1 MNPQMKKT
9 PGQSRAGRLVVFA
22 LLVQILTVG
31 FVVAPRST
39 PVASAAPTIELTKT
53 APRSVLAGAEATYRL
68 TVTNPGDTVEFNV
81 SFSDVL
87 PNEALFVAGSVVPE
101 SLGNP
106 RVSVNPD
113 TSQQVLQWINVG
125 DVGPG
130 TSTSVEFRVTL
141 GEAGKEVGNTLIN
154 NSYAASQTNP
164 RIVPRFDSAG
174 VPVPG
179 TYTESATA
187 SASTNVSAVQIA
199 KGSSNAP
206 EDELLR
212 GVHDQRSTYT
222 LTASNNFVAAT
233 TGITVVDYLPA
244 SLEFLGCGNIDNTA
258 PISLVEYPG
267 APRLGVPALDLG
279 PTCLTPTSVDTVT
292 DPAPLNGVVY
302 PEGVYTRVEW
312 SLGDLAA
319 GETAEIRYVAGIPL
333 KENTDS
339 WVGTRPTLLSGAQ
352 GSNLNNNSGPSTR
365 ELLAEATLRN
375 FADMAGTYTAAPVGS
390 DPIATSEDSKAV
402 SIEDVRMRKAVTPR
416 AFATDNGNDV
426 ATFTLTVDTSEYVT
440 GSGIVITD
448 VLPDGYCPLGGSTN
462 FAPGS
467 PADCNPGG
475 GSAPTTPF
483 SSVVYDA
490 STGAYNIVFS
500 PLALSDNSTRSISF
514 QARMRSTYTAGERA
528 GLPTVAGD
536 SFTNRASLSATTTPI
551 PNTDESGPQ
560 TVTDTASATQNTA
573 GPTVDKQLKPR
584 DTSPPQT
591 GNPLVDCATTTS
603 PAYGEAVEFTP
614 EQLTFRQGDQI
625 CFKLRVNFPSTVK
638 TRAPVLSDYFPVD
651 TSYVVNSVAPT
662 SANTVTVAEFVPP
675 TAAPGVGSWTLGD
688 VQNGVRFAQAGAVFE
703 AVVAVTVLEPT
714 TGAKPD
720 LLGNLMKLRTE
731 DSAGRVLS
739 TRDAVDFLVA
749 PGPDIGVTKGVY
761 SVDSPSNGPNPP
773 DTDGIPV
780 TEEATATFRVDIAN
794 TGREGFPGANFSVR
808 GLSTWDVL
816 PLGITCAAV
825 SDFAVATHGPLPAPT
840 VLSTAPLPGGIATC
854 TNPGNPAHPTVN
866 SAYGNSAVQSVIV
879 WSFPTPDLT
888 NTYSIDVSET
898 MSLTYE
904 MRLPAQISVSTRFEN
919 SAAIESFRS
928 FTNVDGE
935 TSEYYPAQNINPDA
949 EPLENV
955 AAASDNSFVLTT
967 DAQVTKAVVTQIDES
982 NNNLPSQA
990 TIGEEATYTVGVI
1003 VPARSTVYN
1012 GILTDPMPTGLT
1024 FLSATAGFSAT
1035 GTPPVT
1041 ALPSGV
1047 SLDSATG
1054 TLSFPATYQNTTST
1068 DQLFQV
1074 TITAQM
1080 STLSSNKNGT
1090 VRTNTASFASTS
1102 ALSGG
1107 SNLPA
1112 RTAQAALTVVEPN
1125 PTIAKAANPTTV
1137 IGGQTVTY
1145 TLTAGNSNGRPPSH
1159 DTLVID
1165 CLPAEITFNAVT
1177 LNQGGTVATEAGSGA
1192 NGCAVGQTRLRWE
1205 AGSVLAGS
1213 SNRKLLKYTGIVTPD
1228 AVGAA
1233 RYTNTATLTG
1243 TTLNNG
1249 YTASPDERVYTKTAS
1264 AAVNVTTLTITKG
1277 VFPDQA
1283 TIGDQVDYTATV
1295 KIPKSTS
1302 FFNTSIIDVLPDGLD
1317 ATFPNFTTSSVTCV
1331 LSGTATPCTGLDPN
1345 FGAPLTSSGQT
1356 VGWFAGAL
1364 PADAVNDRLITVA
1377 YSTVVLDNPANVAG
1391 ASRTN
1396 SATAKWSLNGEV
1408 PAPTTVTEATA
1419 LAESAGPAE
1428 ATIGILE
1435 PELSI
1440 SKSVTDETP
1449 EAGEVF
1455 DYSVTVTNGSAATVS
1470 QAWQIAVADD
1480 VPVGVIVDPTSIS
1493 NGGILT
1499 SSDPTLGNGQITW
1512 AGGGPLDLGPL
1523 DPGESFTLTYSATLA
1538 ASEYLTG
1545 AALTNTASVTS
1556 YASLPFFFADRRTY
1570 VGPEA
1575 SAVVTP
1581 AFPAFSVTKST
1592 PGGPF
1597 ASLGDEFTWAFEVT
1611 NTGNADGFSVNASD
1625 TLPANWTYVPGSA
1638 VLTNPQPGG
1647 TAVSIEPTLGISV
1660 PEVQNLLWTDFG
1672 DLPIGQTARFE
1683 YRAIPTAEVV
1693 TNPGVGFANPNTN
1706 TVFAEGADLTGATGN
1721 AGGSYSTGPAT
1732 ADALIASADLAMTK
1746 LADTATVNAGGQAT
1760 WTLEVSNLGPDDAA
1774 GPFRVT
1780 DSLPPG
1786 FGFISAT
1793 GTGWTCALQSD
1804 QSTISC
1810 TSSTPSELSP
1820 GDSLSEITLLTQVPT
1835 ALPAGTEFTNT
1846 ASVTSPTFDPNP
1858 GNNTD
1863 SAVVTLLPS
1872 ADLAIS
1878 KTSSPAAVA
1887 GTNLIYTLQVSN
1899 LGPDTSEATDS
1910 QPIVVSD
1917 TLPGDFGF
1925 VSAVGT
1931 DWSCSAVG
1939 QVVTCLRSADLAAA
1953 TDAPPITITAAIPA
1967 TDSAQSVINTATVTP
1982 EVTPDPLPENNTDSV
1997 TNDVTRSA
2005 DLAMT
2010 KSHTGAVDYLGNV
2023 TFTLA
2028 VSNLGPSTAEGVTV
2042 TDTLPAGLT
2051 PISAAGASPDS
2062 VWDCTVAGQAVSCD
2076 LASTEPGSALAVG
2089 AAEAIIVTAQVG
2101 AEAVPQVV
2109 NSATVAAT
2117 TPDPNPANNT
2127 DTDAVDVA
2135 PVVDLSIQKSHAGDF
2150 EVGSQGSFTLQV
2162 ANAGPTQDPG
2172 PITVVDTLPTGL
2184 QFVSATGTGWSCSQ
2198 ASQLV
2203 TCTSAEPL
2211 AIGAAAAPISV
2222 VVDVLPAAYPQAV
2235 NSATV
2240 SSAATDTDPQNN
2252 TDSDTVTVTARVDI
2266 SVTKT
2271 GSITLDRVATWNI
2284 AVANGG
2290 PSSTVGP
2297 TTVTDPLPAGLQFV
2311 SASGDGWACSEA
2323 NNTVTCT
2330 YANLIPAG
2338 SSAGLTLVSRVTAA
2352 PGTVIVNV
2360 ASAQTPAAV
2369 ESASANCAADAA
2381 TCGQGSVTVLSATSP
2396 LPLALTGSELF
2407 KMLLLAFGLLSLG
2420 AAVLWSASVGHPAR
2434 RWFRG

>member
-1 MNPQMKKT
+1 MATIVPMNLHLKKA

-22 LLVQILTVG
+22 LLVQLLTVG

-39 PVASAAPTIELTKT
+39 PVASAAPTIQLTKT

-87 PNEALFVAGSVVPE
+87 PNEARFVAGSVVPA
-101 SLGNP
+101 SVGNP

-174 VPVPG
+174 IPVPG
-179 TYTESATA
+179 SYTESATA
-187 SASTNVSAVQIA
+187 SASTNVSAVQI
-199 KGSSNAP
+199 KKSSSNAP
-206 EDELLR
+206 EGELLR

-233 TGITVVDYLPA
+233 TDITVVDYLPA
-244 SLEFLGCGNIDNTA
+244 GLEFLGCGTSDNTA
-258 PISLVEYPG
+258 PPSLVEYPG

-279 PTCLTPTSVDTVT
+279 PTCLTPISVDTVT

-319 GETAEIRYVAGIPL
+319 GETAEILYVAGIPL

-339 WVGTRPTLLSGAQ
+339 WVGTRPTSLSGAQ

-375 FADMAGTYTAAPVGS
+375 FADMTGTYTAAPVGS

-402 SIEDVRMRKAVTPR
+402 SIEDVRMRKAVTPQ
-416 AFATDNGNDV
+416 AFATDSGNNI

-500 PLALSDNSTRSISF
+500 PLALGDNSTETISF
-514 QARMRSTYTAGERA
+514 QARMRSVYTAGDQA

-536 SFTNRASLSATTTPI
+536 SFTNRASLQATTTPI

-560 TVTDTASATQNTA
+560 TVADTASATQNTV
-573 GPTVDKQLKPR
+573 GPTVDKELKPR

-603 PAYGEAVEFTP
+603 PAYGEPSEFTT

-625 CFKLRVNFPSTVK
+625 CFKLRVNFPSAMK

-662 SANTVTVAEFVPP
+662 SANTVTVAQFVPP
-675 TAAPGVGSWTLGD
+675 ATAPGIGVWTLGD
-688 VQNGVRFAQAGAVFE
+688 LQNGVRFAQAGQVFE

-739 TRDAVDFLVA
+739 TRDAVDFSVA
-749 PGPDIGVTKGVY
+749 PGPNMGITKGVY
-761 SVDSPSNGPNPP
+761 SVDSPANGPNPP

-780 TEEATATFRVDIAN
+780 TEETTATFRVDIAN
-794 TGREGFPGANFSVR
+794 KGREGFPGANFSVR

-816 PLGITCAAV
+816 PVGITCAAI
-825 SDFAVATHGPLPAPT
+825 SDFEVATHGPLPAPT

-854 TNPGNPAHPTVN
+854 TNPGNPGHPTVDA
-866 SAYGNSAVQSVIV
+866 AYGNSAVQSVIV
-879 WSFPTPDLT
+879 WSFPTPDLA
-888 NTYSIDVSET
+888 NTYSLSVGET
-898 MSLTYE
+898 MSLTYQ

-955 AAASDNSFVLTT
+955 AAASDNSFVLTA

-1041 ALPSGV
+1041 ALPSGF
-1047 SLDSATG
+1047 SLNSATG
-1054 TLSFPATYQNTTST
+1054 TLSFPATYQNTTSS

-1074 TITAQM
+1074 TITAQV

-1137 IGGQTVTY
+1137 IGGQIVTY

-1165 CLPAEITFNAVT
+1165 CLPTEITFNAVT
-1177 LNQGGTVATEAGSGA
+1177 LNQGGTVATEAGSGT

-1264 AAVNVTTLTITKG
+1264 ATVNV
-1277 VFPDQA
+1277 P
-1283 TIGDQVDYTATV
+1283 
-1295 KIPKSTS
+1295 
-1302 FFNTSIIDVLPDGLD
+1302 
-1317 ATFPNFTTSSVTCV
+1317 
-1331 LSGTATPCTGLDPN
+1331 
-1345 FGAPLTSSGQT
+1345 
-1356 VGWFAGAL
+1356 
-1364 PADAVNDRLITVA
+1364 
-1377 YSTVVLDNPANVAG
+1377 
-1391 ASRTN
+1391 
-1396 SATAKWSLNGEV
+1396 
-1408 PAPTTVTEATA
+1408 
-1419 LAESAGPAE
+1419 
-1428 ATIGILE
+1428 
-1435 PELSI
+1435 
-1440 SKSVTDETP
+1440 
-1449 EAGEVF
+1449 
-1455 DYSVTVTNGSAATVS
+1455 
-1470 QAWQIAVADD
+1470 
-1480 VPVGVIVDPTSIS
+1480 
-1493 NGGILT
+1493 
-1499 SSDPTLGNGQITW
+1499 
-1512 AGGGPLDLGPL
+1512 
-1523 DPGESFTLTYSATLA
+1523 
-1538 ASEYLTG
+1538 
-1545 AALTNTASVTS
+1545 
-1556 YASLPFFFADRRTY
+1556 
-1570 VGPEA
+1570 
-1575 SAVVTP
+1575 
-1581 AFPAFSVTKST
+1581 
-1592 PGGPF
+1592 
-1597 ASLGDEFTWAFEVT
+1597 
-1611 NTGNADGFSVNASD
+1611 
-1625 TLPANWTYVPGSA
+1625 
-1638 VLTNPQPGG
+1638 
-1647 TAVSIEPTLGISV
+1647 
-1660 PEVQNLLWTDFG
+1660 
-1672 DLPIGQTARFE
+1672 
-1683 YRAIPTAEVV
+1683 
-1693 TNPGVGFANPNTN
+1693 
-1706 TVFAEGADLTGATGN
+1706 
-1721 AGGSYSTGPAT
+1721 
-1732 ADALIASADLAMTK
+1732 
-1746 LADTATVNAGGQAT
+1746 
-1760 WTLEVSNLGPDDAA
+1760 
-1774 GPFRVT
+1774 
-1780 DSLPPG
+1780 
-1786 FGFISAT
+1786 
-1793 GTGWTCALQSD
+1793 
-1804 QSTISC
+1804 
-1810 TSSTPSELSP
+1810 
-1820 GDSLSEITLLTQVPT
+1820 
-1835 ALPAGTEFTNT
+1835 
-1846 ASVTSPTFDPNP
+1846 
-1858 GNNTD
+1858 
-1863 SAVVTLLPS
+1863 
-1872 ADLAIS
+1872 
-1878 KTSSPAAVA
+1878 
-1887 GTNLIYTLQVSN
+1887 
-1899 LGPDTSEATDS
+1899 
-1910 QPIVVSD
+1910 
-1917 TLPGDFGF
+1917 
-1925 VSAVGT
+1925 
-1931 DWSCSAVG
+1931 
-1939 QVVTCLRSADLAAA
+1939 
-1953 TDAPPITITAAIPA
+1953 
-1967 TDSAQSVINTATVTP
+1967 
-1982 EVTPDPLPENNTDSV
+1982 
-1997 TNDVTRSA
+1997 
-2005 DLAMT
+2005 
-2010 KSHTGAVDYLGNV
+2010 
-2023 TFTLA
+2023 
-2028 VSNLGPSTAEGVTV
+2028 
-2042 TDTLPAGLT
+2042 
-2051 PISAAGASPDS
+2051 
-2062 VWDCTVAGQAVSCD
+2062 
-2076 LASTEPGSALAVG
+2076 
-2089 AAEAIIVTAQVG
+2089 
-2101 AEAVPQVV
+2101 
-2109 NSATVAAT
+2109 
-2117 TPDPNPANNT
+2117 
-2127 DTDAVDVA
+2127 
-2135 PVVDLSIQKSHAGDF
+2135 
-2150 EVGSQGSFTLQV
+2150 
-2162 ANAGPTQDPG
+2162 
-2172 PITVVDTLPTGL
+2172 
-2184 QFVSATGTGWSCSQ
+2184 
-2198 ASQLV
+2198 
-2203 TCTSAEPL
+2203 
-2211 AIGAAAAPISV
+2211 
-2222 VVDVLPAAYPQAV
+2222 
-2235 NSATV
+2235 
-2240 SSAATDTDPQNN
+2240 
-2252 TDSDTVTVTARVDI
+2252 
-2266 SVTKT
+2266 
-2271 GSITLDRVATWNI
+2271 
-2284 AVANGG
+2284 
-2290 PSSTVGP
+2290 
-2297 TTVTDPLPAGLQFV
+2297 
-2311 SASGDGWACSEA
+2311 
-2323 NNTVTCT
+2323 
-2330 YANLIPAG
+2330 
-2338 SSAGLTLVSRVTAA
+2338 
-2352 PGTVIVNV
+2352 
-2360 ASAQTPAAV
+2360 
-2369 ESASANCAADAA
+2369 
-2381 TCGQGSVTVLSATSP
+2381 
-2396 LPLALTGSELF
+2396 
-2407 KMLLLAFGLLSLG
+2407 
-2420 AAVLWSASVGHPAR
+2420 
-2434 RWFRG
+2434 